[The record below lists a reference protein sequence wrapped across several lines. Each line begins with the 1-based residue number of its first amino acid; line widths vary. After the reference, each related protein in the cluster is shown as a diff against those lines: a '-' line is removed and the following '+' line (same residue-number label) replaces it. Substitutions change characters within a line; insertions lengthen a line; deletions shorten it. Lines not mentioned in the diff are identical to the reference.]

1 MKEGVRAMSFATI
14 IKGLRLELGLSQEEF
29 AERMNRFA
37 SSSDTKYPDGFNKTN
52 ISKWENGKAEPRMDT
67 VRLIAATFGVSPNT
81 LIGISD
87 HPTNLIKVDRASVV
101 RIPVL
106 GTIKCGQPI
115 LAEENITGYREELS
129 DRLPSGNLFYLR
141 SQGDSMLPTIP
152 EGSLVLIR
160 EQPTV
165 EYGEVAAVLVNGD
178 TEATLKRVKKQG
190 DIVMLIA
197 DNPDYPPYVITKD
210 NPARI
215 IGKAVLVSTEL

>member
-1 MKEGVRAMSFATI
+1 MDLANNIRYYRKLNKLTQADLANKLDVAPTAISAWEVGRNKPLMDKIEQMSTLFN
-14 IKGLRLELGLSQEEF
+14 IKKSDLLGDEI
-29 AERMNRFA
+29 
-37 SSSDTKYPDGFNKTN
+37 DT
-52 ISKWENGKAEPRMDT
+52 
-67 VRLIAATFGVSPNT
+67 
-81 LIGISD
+81 
-87 HPTNLIKVDRASVV
+87 PTNLVPINRASIVS
-101 RIPVL
+101 IPIL

-115 LAEENITGYREELS
+115 LAEDNITGYREELS
-129 DRLPSGNLFYLR
+129 DRLPSGNLFYLK
-141 SQGDSMLPTIP
+141 SQGDSMVPTIP

-197 DNPDYPPYVITKD
+197 DNPDYPPYIITDD

-215 IGKAVLVSTEL
+215 IGKAVQVSVDL

>member
-1 MKEGVRAMSFATI
+1 MFAKNLKYLRAKRGI
-14 IKGLRLELGLSQEEF
+14 EQIELARMLGKKSGSSISSWESGTYTPKIGTLAKIADIFNVDLDDLMNIDLSD
-29 AERMNRFA
+29 A
-37 SSSDTKYPDGFNKTN
+37 ST
-52 ISKWENGKAEPRMDT
+52 
-67 VRLIAATFGVSPNT
+67 
-81 LIGISD
+81 
-87 HPTNLIKVDRASVV
+87 PTNLIPISRASIVS
-101 RIPVL
+101 IPVL

-115 LAEENITGYREELS
+115 LAEENITSYREELS

>member
-1 MKEGVRAMSFATI
+1 MSVGNRI
-14 IKGLRLELGLSQEEF
+14 RQRRLELGLSGEEVGK
-29 AERMNRFA
+29 ML
-37 SSSDTKYPDGFNKTN
+37 GVNKT
-52 ISKWENGKAEPRMDT
+52 T
-67 VRLIAATFGVSPNT
+67 VYRYEKGEIDKMPIEVVEKLSVALRTTPDVIMGWNNDAST
-81 LIGISD
+81 
-87 HPTNLIKVDRASVV
+87 PTNLVPISRASIVN
-101 RIPVL
+101 IPIL

-115 LAEENITGYREELS
+115 LAEDNITGYREELS
-129 DRLPSGNLFYLR
+129 DRLPSGNLFYLK
-141 SQGDSMLPTIP
+141 SQGDSMVPTIP

-197 DNPDYPPYVITKD
+197 DNPDYPPYVITDD

-215 IGKAVLVSTEL
+215 IGKAVQVSVDL

>member
-1 MKEGVRAMSFATI
+1 MFAKNLKYLRAKRGI
-14 IKGLRLELGLSQEEF
+14 EQIELAQMLGKKSGSSISSWESGTYTPKIGTLAKIADIFNVDLDDLMNIDLS
-29 AERMNRFA
+29 
-37 SSSDTKYPDGFNKTN
+37 DG
-52 ISKWENGKAEPRMDT
+52 PRP
-67 VRLIAATFGVSPNT
+67 S
-81 LIGISD
+81 
-87 HPTNLIKVDRASVV
+87 NLIPVNTAAVSF
-101 RIPVL
+101 IPIL
-106 GTIKCGQPI
+106 GIIKCGQPI

-129 DRLPSGNLFYLR
+129 DRLPSGNLFYLK

-197 DNPDYPPYVITKD
+197 DNPDYPPYVITDD

-215 IGKAVLVSTEL
+215 IGKAVQVSVDL

>member
-1 MKEGVRAMSFATI
+1 MFAKNLKYLRAKRGI
-14 IKGLRLELGLSQEEF
+14 EQIELARMLGKKSGSSISSWESGTYTPKIGTLAKIADIFNVDLDDLMNIDLS
-29 AERMNRFA
+29 
-37 SSSDTKYPDGFNKTN
+37 DG
-52 ISKWENGKAEPRMDT
+52 PRP
-67 VRLIAATFGVSPNT
+67 S
-81 LIGISD
+81 
-87 HPTNLIKVDRASVV
+87 NLIPVNTAAVSL
-101 RIPVL
+101 IPIL

>member
-1 MKEGVRAMSFATI
+1 MFAKNLKYLRAKRGI
-14 IKGLRLELGLSQEEF
+14 EQIELARMLGKKSGSSISSWESGTYTPKIGTLAKIADIFNVDLDDLMNIDLSD
-29 AERMNRFA
+29 A
-37 SSSDTKYPDGFNKTN
+37 ST
-52 ISKWENGKAEPRMDT
+52 
-67 VRLIAATFGVSPNT
+67 
-81 LIGISD
+81 
-87 HPTNLIKVDRASVV
+87 PTNLIPISRASIVS
-101 RIPVL
+101 IPIL

-115 LAEENITGYREELS
+115 LAEENITSYREELS
-129 DRLPSGNLFYLR
+129 DRLPSGNLFYLK
-141 SQGDSMLPTIP
+141 SQGDSMVPTIP

>member
-1 MKEGVRAMSFATI
+1 MDLANNIRYYRKLNKLTQADLANKLDVAPTAISAWEVGRNKPLMDKIEQMSTLFNV
-14 IKGLRLELGLSQEEF
+14 KKSDLLGDDI
-29 AERMNRFA
+29 
-37 SSSDTKYPDGFNKTN
+37 DT
-52 ISKWENGKAEPRMDT
+52 
-67 VRLIAATFGVSPNT
+67 
-81 LIGISD
+81 
-87 HPTNLIKVDRASVV
+87 PTNLVPISRASIVS
-101 RIPVL
+101 IPIL

-129 DRLPSGNLFYLR
+129 DRLPSGNLFYLK

-197 DNPDYPPYVITKD
+197 DNPDYPPYIITDD

-215 IGKAVLVSTEL
+215 IGKAVQVSVDL

>member
-1 MKEGVRAMSFATI
+1 MSVGNRI
-14 IKGLRLELGLSQEEF
+14 RQRRLELGLSGEEVGK
-29 AERMNRFA
+29 ML
-37 SSSDTKYPDGFNKTN
+37 GVNKT
-52 ISKWENGKAEPRMDT
+52 T
-67 VRLIAATFGVSPNT
+67 VYRYEKGEIDKMPIEVVEKLSVALRTTPDIIMGWNTDVST
-81 LIGISD
+81 
-87 HPTNLIKVDRASVV
+87 PTNLVPINRASIV
-101 RIPVL
+101 RIPIL

-115 LAEENITGYREELS
+115 LAEDNITGYREELS
-129 DRLPSGNLFYLR
+129 DRMPSGNLFYLR

-197 DNPDYPPYVITKD
+197 DNPDYPPYIITDD

-215 IGKAVLVSTEL
+215 IGKAVQVSVDL

>member
-1 MKEGVRAMSFATI
+1 MSVGNRI
-14 IKGLRLELGLSQEEF
+14 RQRRLELGLSGEEVGK
-29 AERMNRFA
+29 ML
-37 SSSDTKYPDGFNKTN
+37 GVNKT
-52 ISKWENGKAEPRMDT
+52 T
-67 VRLIAATFGVSPNT
+67 VYRYEKGEIDKMPIEVVEKLSVALRTTPDVIMGWNT
-81 LIGISD
+81 DAST
-87 HPTNLIKVDRASVV
+87 PTNLVPINRASIVS
-101 RIPVL
+101 IPIL

-197 DNPDYPPYVITKD
+197 DNPDYPPYVITDD

-215 IGKAVLVSTEL
+215 IGKAVQVSVNL

>member
-1 MKEGVRAMSFATI
+1 MDLANNIRYYRKLNKLTQADLANKLDVAPTAISAWEVGRNKPLMDKIEQMSTLFNV
-14 IKGLRLELGLSQEEF
+14 KKSDLLGDDI
-29 AERMNRFA
+29 
-37 SSSDTKYPDGFNKTN
+37 DT
-52 ISKWENGKAEPRMDT
+52 
-67 VRLIAATFGVSPNT
+67 
-81 LIGISD
+81 
-87 HPTNLIKVDRASVV
+87 PTNLVPINRASIVS
-101 RIPVL
+101 IPIL

-115 LAEENITGYREELS
+115 LAEDNITGYREELS
-129 DRLPSGNLFYLR
+129 DRLPSGNLFYLK
-141 SQGDSMLPTIP
+141 SQGDSMVPTIP

-197 DNPDYPPYVITKD
+197 DNPDYPPYIITDD

-215 IGKAVLVSTEL
+215 IGKAVQVSVDL

>member
-1 MKEGVRAMSFATI
+1 MNLANNIKYYRKLNKLTQADLASKLDVAPTAISAWEVGRNKPLMDKIEMMS
-14 IKGLRLELGLSQEEF
+14 ELF
-29 AERMNRFA
+29 DIRK
-37 SSSDTKYPDGFNKTN
+37 SDLLGDELLP
-52 ISKWENGKAEPRMDT
+52 S
-67 VRLIAATFGVSPNT
+67 
-81 LIGISD
+81 
-87 HPTNLIKVDRASVV
+87 NLIMVDRASVV
-101 RIPVL
+101 RVPIL

-115 LAEENITGYREELS
+115 LAEDNITGYREELS
-129 DRLPSGNLFYLR
+129 DRLPSGNLFYLK
-141 SQGDSMLPTIP
+141 SQGDSMVPTIP

>member
-1 MKEGVRAMSFATI
+1 MSVGNRI
-14 IKGLRLELGLSQEEF
+14 RQRRLELGLSGEEVGK
-29 AERMNRFA
+29 ML
-37 SSSDTKYPDGFNKTN
+37 GVNKT
-52 ISKWENGKAEPRMDT
+52 T
-67 VRLIAATFGVSPNT
+67 VYRYEKGEIDKMPIEVVEKLSVALRTTPDVIMGWNT
-81 LIGISD
+81 DAST
-87 HPTNLIKVDRASVV
+87 PTNLVPINRASIVS
-101 RIPVL
+101 IPIL

-129 DRLPSGNLFYLR
+129 DRLPSGNLFYLH

-160 EQPTV
+160 EQPSV
-165 EYGEVAAVLVNGD
+165 EYGEIAAVLVNGD

-215 IGKAVLVSTEL
+215 IGKAALVSTEL

>member
-1 MKEGVRAMSFATI
+1 MSVGNRI
-14 IKGLRLELGLSQEEF
+14 RQRRLELGLSGEEVGK
-29 AERMNRFA
+29 ML
-37 SSSDTKYPDGFNKTN
+37 GVNKT
-52 ISKWENGKAEPRMDT
+52 T
-67 VRLIAATFGVSPNT
+67 VYRYEKGEIDKMPIEVVEKLSVALRTTPDIIMGWNTDVST
-81 LIGISD
+81 
-87 HPTNLIKVDRASVV
+87 PTNLVPINRASIV
-101 RIPVL
+101 RIPIL

-115 LAEENITGYREELS
+115 LAEDNITGYREELS

-197 DNPDYPPYVITKD
+197 DNPDYPPYIITDD

>member
-1 MKEGVRAMSFATI
+1 MSVGNRI
-14 IKGLRLELGLSQEEF
+14 RQRRLELGLSGEEVGK
-29 AERMNRFA
+29 ML
-37 SSSDTKYPDGFNKTN
+37 GVNKT
-52 ISKWENGKAEPRMDT
+52 T
-67 VRLIAATFGVSPNT
+67 VYRYEKGEIDKMPIEVVEKLSVALRTTPDVIMGWNT
-81 LIGISD
+81 DASTPI
-87 HPTNLIKVDRASVV
+87 NLVPINRASIVS
-101 RIPVL
+101 IPIL

-115 LAEENITGYREELS
+115 LAEDNITGYREELS
-129 DRLPSGNLFYLR
+129 DRLPSGNLFYLK
-141 SQGDSMLPTIP
+141 SQGDSMVPTIP

-197 DNPDYPPYVITKD
+197 DNPDYPPYIITDD

-215 IGKAVLVSTEL
+215 IGKAVQVSVDL

>member
-1 MKEGVRAMSFATI
+1 MSVGNRI
-14 IKGLRLELGLSQEEF
+14 RQRRLELGLSGEEVGK
-29 AERMNRFA
+29 ML
-37 SSSDTKYPDGFNKTN
+37 GVNKT
-52 ISKWENGKAEPRMDT
+52 T
-67 VRLIAATFGVSPNT
+67 VYRYEKGEIDKMPIEVVEKLSVALRTTPDVIMGWNNDAST
-81 LIGISD
+81 
-87 HPTNLIKVDRASVV
+87 PTNLVPISRASIVS
-101 RIPVL
+101 IPIL

-115 LAEENITGYREELS
+115 LAEDNITGYREELS
-129 DRLPSGNLFYLR
+129 DRLPSGNLFYLK
-141 SQGDSMLPTIP
+141 SQGDSMVPTIP

-197 DNPDYPPYVITKD
+197 DNPDYPPYIITDD

-215 IGKAVLVSTEL
+215 IGKAVQVSVDL

>member
-1 MKEGVRAMSFATI
+1 MFAKNLKYLRAKRGI
-14 IKGLRLELGLSQEEF
+14 EQIELARMLGKKSGSSISSWESGTYTPKIGTLAKIADIFNVDLDDLMNIDLSD
-29 AERMNRFA
+29 A
-37 SSSDTKYPDGFNKTN
+37 ST
-52 ISKWENGKAEPRMDT
+52 
-67 VRLIAATFGVSPNT
+67 
-81 LIGISD
+81 
-87 HPTNLIKVDRASVV
+87 PTNLIPISRASIVS
-101 RIPVL
+101 IPIL

-129 DRLPSGNLFYLR
+129 DRLPSGNLFYLK

>member
-1 MKEGVRAMSFATI
+1 MDLANNIRYYRKLNKLTQADLANKLDVAPTAISAWEVGRNKPLMDKIEQMSTLFNV
-14 IKGLRLELGLSQEEF
+14 KKSDLLGDEI
-29 AERMNRFA
+29 
-37 SSSDTKYPDGFNKTN
+37 DT
-52 ISKWENGKAEPRMDT
+52 
-67 VRLIAATFGVSPNT
+67 
-81 LIGISD
+81 
-87 HPTNLIKVDRASVV
+87 PTNLVPINRASIVN
-101 RIPVL
+101 IPIL

-129 DRLPSGNLFYLR
+129 DRLPSGNLFYLK

-197 DNPDYPPYVITKD
+197 DNPDYPPYIITDD

-215 IGKAVLVSTEL
+215 IGKAVQVSVDL

>member
-1 MKEGVRAMSFATI
+1 MNLANNIKYYRKLNKLTQADLASKLDVAPTAISAWEVGRNKPLMDKIEMMS
-14 IKGLRLELGLSQEEF
+14 ELF
-29 AERMNRFA
+29 DIRK
-37 SSSDTKYPDGFNKTN
+37 SDLLGDELLP
-52 ISKWENGKAEPRMDT
+52 S
-67 VRLIAATFGVSPNT
+67 
-81 LIGISD
+81 
-87 HPTNLIKVDRASVV
+87 NLIMVDRASVV
-101 RIPVL
+101 RVPVL

-129 DRLPSGNLFYLR
+129 DRLPSGNLFYLK
-141 SQGDSMLPTIP
+141 SQGDSMVPTIP

>member
-1 MKEGVRAMSFATI
+1 MFAKNLKYLRAKRGI
-14 IKGLRLELGLSQEEF
+14 EQIEL
-29 AERMNRFA
+29 ARMLGKKSG
-37 SSSDTKYPDGFNKTN
+37 SSISSWESGTYTPKIGTLAKIADIFNVDLDDLMNIDLSDTST
-52 ISKWENGKAEPRMDT
+52 
-67 VRLIAATFGVSPNT
+67 
-81 LIGISD
+81 
-87 HPTNLIKVDRASVV
+87 PTNLIPISRASIVS
-101 RIPVL
+101 IPIL

-115 LAEENITGYREELS
+115 LAEENITGYRDELS

>member
-1 MKEGVRAMSFATI
+1 MNLANNIKYYRKLNKLTQADLASKLDVAPTAISAWEVGRNKPLMDKIEMMS
-14 IKGLRLELGLSQEEF
+14 ELF
-29 AERMNRFA
+29 DIRK
-37 SSSDTKYPDGFNKTN
+37 SDLLGD
-52 ISKWENGKAEPRMDT
+52 E
-67 VRLIAATFGVSPNT
+67 LLPN
-81 LIGISD
+81 
-87 HPTNLIKVDRASVV
+87 NLIMVDRASVV
-101 RIPVL
+101 RVPVL

-129 DRLPSGNLFYLR
+129 DRLPSGNLFYLK
-141 SQGDSMLPTIP
+141 SQGDSMVPTIP

>member
-1 MKEGVRAMSFATI
+1 MDLANNIRYYRKLNKLTQADLANKLDVAPTAISAWEVGRNKPLMDKIEQMSTLFNV
-14 IKGLRLELGLSQEEF
+14 KKSDLLGDEI
-29 AERMNRFA
+29 
-37 SSSDTKYPDGFNKTN
+37 DT
-52 ISKWENGKAEPRMDT
+52 
-67 VRLIAATFGVSPNT
+67 
-81 LIGISD
+81 
-87 HPTNLIKVDRASVV
+87 PTNLVPISRTSIVS
-101 RIPVL
+101 IPIL

-115 LAEENITGYREELS
+115 LAEENIIGYREELS
-129 DRLPSGNLFYLR
+129 DRLPSGNLFYLK
-141 SQGDSMLPTIP
+141 SQGDSMVPTIP

-197 DNPDYPPYVITKD
+197 DNPDYPPYIITDD

-215 IGKAVLVSTEL
+215 IGKAVQVSVDL

>member
-1 MKEGVRAMSFATI
+1 MDLANNIRYYRKLNKLTQADLANKLDVAPTAISAWEVGRNKPLMDKIEQMSTLFNV
-14 IKGLRLELGLSQEEF
+14 KKSDLLGDEI
-29 AERMNRFA
+29 
-37 SSSDTKYPDGFNKTN
+37 DT
-52 ISKWENGKAEPRMDT
+52 
-67 VRLIAATFGVSPNT
+67 
-81 LIGISD
+81 
-87 HPTNLIKVDRASVV
+87 PTNLVPINRASIVS
-101 RIPVL
+101 IPIL

-129 DRLPSGNLFYLR
+129 DRLPSGNLFYLK
-141 SQGDSMLPTIP
+141 SQGDSMVPTIP

-197 DNPDYPPYVITKD
+197 DNPDYPPYVITDD

-215 IGKAVLVSTEL
+215 IGKAVQVSVDL

>member
-1 MKEGVRAMSFATI
+1 MSVGNRI
-14 IKGLRLELGLSQEEF
+14 RQRRLELGLSGEEVGK
-29 AERMNRFA
+29 ML
-37 SSSDTKYPDGFNKTN
+37 GVNKT
-52 ISKWENGKAEPRMDT
+52 T
-67 VRLIAATFGVSPNT
+67 VYRYEKGEIDKMPIEVVEKLSVALRTTPDVIMGWNT
-81 LIGISD
+81 DAST
-87 HPTNLIKVDRASVV
+87 PTNLVPINRASIVS
-101 RIPVL
+101 IPIL

-129 DRLPSGNLFYLR
+129 DRLPSGDLFYLK
-141 SQGDSMLPTIP
+141 SQGDSMVPTIP

-197 DNPDYPPYVITKD
+197 DNPDYPPYIITDD

-215 IGKAVLVSTEL
+215 IGKAVQVSVDL

>member
-1 MKEGVRAMSFATI
+1 MSVGNRI
-14 IKGLRLELGLSQEEF
+14 RQRRLELGLSGEEVGK
-29 AERMNRFA
+29 ML
-37 SSSDTKYPDGFNKTN
+37 GVNKT
-52 ISKWENGKAEPRMDT
+52 T
-67 VRLIAATFGVSPNT
+67 VYRYEKGEIDKMPIEVVEKLSVALRTTPDVIMGWNT
-81 LIGISD
+81 DAST
-87 HPTNLIKVDRASVV
+87 PTNLVPINRASIVS
-101 RIPVL
+101 IPIL

-115 LAEENITGYREELS
+115 LAEDNITGYREELS

-197 DNPDYPPYVITKD
+197 DNPDYPPYVITDD

-215 IGKAVLVSTEL
+215 IGKAVQVSVDL

>member
-1 MKEGVRAMSFATI
+1 MNLANNIKYYRKLNKLTQADLASKLDVAPTAISAWEVGRNKPLMDKIEMMS
-14 IKGLRLELGLSQEEF
+14 ELF
-29 AERMNRFA
+29 DIRK
-37 SSSDTKYPDGFNKTN
+37 SDLLGDELLP
-52 ISKWENGKAEPRMDT
+52 S
-67 VRLIAATFGVSPNT
+67 
-81 LIGISD
+81 
-87 HPTNLIKVDRASVV
+87 NLIMVDRASVV
-101 RIPVL
+101 RVPVL

-197 DNPDYPPYVITKD
+197 DNPDYPPYIITDD

-215 IGKAVLVSTEL
+215 IGKAVQVSVDL

>member
-1 MKEGVRAMSFATI
+1 MIDLKQRREELSLTLEGVRQYVGVGKSTV
-14 IKGLRLELGLSQEEF
+14 R
-29 AERMNRFA
+29 
-37 SSSDTKYPDGFNKTN
+37 
-52 ISKWENGKAEPRMDT
+52 KWENGVINNMGRDK
-67 VRLIAATFGVSPNT
+67 IAKYASVLRISPLEFLYDIT
-81 LIGISD
+81 
-87 HPTNLIKVDRASVV
+87 PENLIPVDNNNTV
-101 RIPVL
+101 RIPIL

-115 LAEENITGYREELS
+115 LAEDNITGYREELS
-129 DRLPSGNLFYLR
+129 DRLPSGNLFYLK
-141 SQGDSMLPTIP
+141 SQGDSMVPTIP

-197 DNPDYPPYVITKD
+197 DNPDYPPYIITDD

-215 IGKAVLVSTEL
+215 IGKAVQVSVDL

>member
-1 MKEGVRAMSFATI
+1 MDLANNIRYYRKLNKLTQADLANKLDVAPTAISAWEVGRNKPLMDKIEQMSTLFNV
-14 IKGLRLELGLSQEEF
+14 KKSDLLGDEI
-29 AERMNRFA
+29 
-37 SSSDTKYPDGFNKTN
+37 DT
-52 ISKWENGKAEPRMDT
+52 
-67 VRLIAATFGVSPNT
+67 
-81 LIGISD
+81 
-87 HPTNLIKVDRASVV
+87 PTNLVPINRASIVS
-101 RIPVL
+101 IPIL

-115 LAEENITGYREELS
+115 LAEDNITGYREELS
-129 DRLPSGNLFYLR
+129 DRLPSGNLFYLK
-141 SQGDSMLPTIP
+141 SQGDSMVPTIP

-197 DNPDYPPYVITKD
+197 DNPDYPPYIITDD

-215 IGKAVLVSTEL
+215 IGKAVQVSVDL

>member
-1 MKEGVRAMSFATI
+1 MNLANNIKYYRKLNKLTQADLASKLDVAPTAISAWEVGRNKPLMDKIEMMS
-14 IKGLRLELGLSQEEF
+14 ELF
-29 AERMNRFA
+29 DIRK
-37 SSSDTKYPDGFNKTN
+37 SDLLGDELLP
-52 ISKWENGKAEPRMDT
+52 S
-67 VRLIAATFGVSPNT
+67 
-81 LIGISD
+81 
-87 HPTNLIKVDRASVV
+87 NLIMVDRASVV
-101 RIPVL
+101 RVPVL

-197 DNPDYPPYVITKD
+197 DNPDYPPYVVTKD

>member
-1 MKEGVRAMSFATI
+1 MDLANNIRYYRKLNKLTQADLANKLDVAPTAISAWEVGRNKPLMDKIEQMSTLFN
-14 IKGLRLELGLSQEEF
+14 IKKSDLLGDEI
-29 AERMNRFA
+29 
-37 SSSDTKYPDGFNKTN
+37 DT
-52 ISKWENGKAEPRMDT
+52 
-67 VRLIAATFGVSPNT
+67 
-81 LIGISD
+81 
-87 HPTNLIKVDRASVV
+87 PTNLVPISRASIVS
-101 RIPVL
+101 IPIL

-129 DRLPSGNLFYLR
+129 DRLPSGNLFYLK
-141 SQGDSMLPTIP
+141 SQGDSMVPTIP

-197 DNPDYPPYVITKD
+197 DNPDYPPYIITDD

-215 IGKAVLVSTEL
+215 IGKAVQVSVDL

>member
-1 MKEGVRAMSFATI
+1 MDLANNIRYYRKLNKPTQADLANKLDVAPTAISAWEVGRNKPLMDKIEQMSTLFNV
-14 IKGLRLELGLSQEEF
+14 KKSDLLGDEI
-29 AERMNRFA
+29 
-37 SSSDTKYPDGFNKTN
+37 DT
-52 ISKWENGKAEPRMDT
+52 
-67 VRLIAATFGVSPNT
+67 
-81 LIGISD
+81 
-87 HPTNLIKVDRASVV
+87 PTNLVPINRASIVS
-101 RIPVL
+101 IPIL

-115 LAEENITGYREELS
+115 LAEDNITGYREELS
-129 DRLPSGNLFYLR
+129 DRLPSGNLFYLK
-141 SQGDSMLPTIP
+141 SQGDSMVPTIP

-197 DNPDYPPYVITKD
+197 DNPDYPPYIITDD

-215 IGKAVLVSTEL
+215 IGKAVQVSVDL

>member
-1 MKEGVRAMSFATI
+1 MDLANNIRYYRKLNKLTQADLANKLDVAPTAISAWEVGRNKPLMDKIEQMSTLFNV
-14 IKGLRLELGLSQEEF
+14 KKSDLLGDEI
-29 AERMNRFA
+29 
-37 SSSDTKYPDGFNKTN
+37 DT
-52 ISKWENGKAEPRMDT
+52 
-67 VRLIAATFGVSPNT
+67 
-81 LIGISD
+81 
-87 HPTNLIKVDRASVV
+87 PTNLVPINRASIVS
-101 RIPVL
+101 IPIL

-115 LAEENITGYREELS
+115 LAEENITSYREELS
-129 DRLPSGNLFYLR
+129 DRLPSGNLFYLK
-141 SQGDSMLPTIP
+141 SQGDSMVPTIP

-197 DNPDYPPYVITKD
+197 DNPDYPPYIITDD

-215 IGKAVLVSTEL
+215 IGKAVQVSVDL

>member
-1 MKEGVRAMSFATI
+1 MKLANNIKYYRKRNKLTQADLASKLGVAPTAISAWEVGRNKPLMDKIEMMS
-14 IKGLRLELGLSQEEF
+14 ELFGI
-29 AERMNRFA
+29 RK
-37 SSSDTKYPDGFNKTN
+37 SD
-52 ISKWENGKAEPRMDT
+52 
-67 VRLIAATFGVSPNT
+67 
-81 LIGISD
+81 LIGDEFSPI
-87 HPTNLIKVDRASVV
+87 NLVMFDRESIV
-101 RIPVL
+101 RVPIL

-129 DRLPSGNLFYLR
+129 DRLPSGNLFYLH

-160 EQPTV
+160 EQPSV
-165 EYGEVAAVLVNGD
+165 EYGEIAAVLVNGD

-197 DNPDYPPYVITKD
+197 DNPDYPPYIITDD

-215 IGKAVLVSTEL
+215 IGKAVQVSVDL

>member
-1 MKEGVRAMSFATI
+1 MDLANNIRYYRKLNKLTQADLANKLDVAPTAISAWEVGRNKPLMDKIEQMSTLFNV
-14 IKGLRLELGLSQEEF
+14 KKSDLLGDEI
-29 AERMNRFA
+29 
-37 SSSDTKYPDGFNKTN
+37 DT
-52 ISKWENGKAEPRMDT
+52 
-67 VRLIAATFGVSPNT
+67 
-81 LIGISD
+81 
-87 HPTNLIKVDRASVV
+87 PTNLVPISRASIVS
-101 RIPVL
+101 IPIL

-115 LAEENITGYREELS
+115 LAEDNITGYREELS

-141 SQGDSMLPTIP
+141 SQGDSMVPTIP

-197 DNPDYPPYVITKD
+197 DNPDYPPYVITDD

-215 IGKAVLVSTEL
+215 IGKAVQVSVDL

>member
-1 MKEGVRAMSFATI
+1 MDLANNIRYYRKLNKLTQADLANKLDVAPTAISAWEVGRNKPLMDKIEQMSTLFNV
-14 IKGLRLELGLSQEEF
+14 KKSDLLGDEI
-29 AERMNRFA
+29 
-37 SSSDTKYPDGFNKTN
+37 DT
-52 ISKWENGKAEPRMDT
+52 
-67 VRLIAATFGVSPNT
+67 
-81 LIGISD
+81 
-87 HPTNLIKVDRASVV
+87 PTNLVPISRASIVS
-101 RIPVL
+101 IPIL

-129 DRLPSGNLFYLR
+129 DRLPSGNLFYLK
-141 SQGDSMLPTIP
+141 SQGDSMVPTIP

-197 DNPDYPPYVITKD
+197 DNPDYPPYVITDD

-215 IGKAVLVSTEL
+215 IGKAVQVSVDL

>member
-1 MKEGVRAMSFATI
+1 MNLANNIKYYRKLNKLTQADLASKLDVAPTAISAWEVGRNKPLMDKIEMMS
-14 IKGLRLELGLSQEEF
+14 ELF
-29 AERMNRFA
+29 DIRK
-37 SSSDTKYPDGFNKTN
+37 SDLLGD
-52 ISKWENGKAEPRMDT
+52 E
-67 VRLIAATFGVSPNT
+67 LLPN
-81 LIGISD
+81 
-87 HPTNLIKVDRASVV
+87 NLIMVDRASVV
-101 RIPVL
+101 RIPIL

-115 LAEENITGYREELS
+115 LAEENITSYREELS

>member
-1 MKEGVRAMSFATI
+1 MSVGNRI
-14 IKGLRLELGLSQEEF
+14 RQRRLELGLSGEEVGK
-29 AERMNRFA
+29 ML
-37 SSSDTKYPDGFNKTN
+37 GVNKT
-52 ISKWENGKAEPRMDT
+52 T
-67 VRLIAATFGVSPNT
+67 VYRYEKGEIDKMPIEVVEKLSVALRTTPDIIMGWNTDVST
-81 LIGISD
+81 
-87 HPTNLIKVDRASVV
+87 PTNLVPINRASIV
-101 RIPVL
+101 RIPIL

-115 LAEENITGYREELS
+115 LAEDNITGYREELS

-190 DIVMLIA
+190 DIIMLIA
-197 DNPDYPPYVITKD
+197 DNPDYPPYIITDD

-215 IGKAVLVSTEL
+215 IGKAVQVSVDL